1 MSRAETEPVDD
12 DHRPRSG
19 ETNPSGAERATSRSP
34 SRSRHPSR
42 SRSRSPAETRSP
54 SQSLSRSQSRS
65 PFRPPSRPRS
75 WTWTLGLFRSEL
87 LTTFRRWRTLALLGV
102 LAAVPVLVGIAVKL
116 ETGDGGSGGPGGG
129 RGGGG
134 AGPAFIAQV
143 TNNGLF
149 LVFTAL
155 AVTLPFFLPMA
166 IGVIAGDAIAGE
178 ANAGTLRYLLVAP
191 AGRSRL
197 LLAKYAT
204 VMTFCLVATLV
215 VALSA
220 LTVGSLLFPLGDLTT
235 ISGTRIGFG
244 DGLLRALLIALVVA
258 LSLIGVAALGLFVST
273 LTGSGIAAMATTV
286 GLLITVQILDQIPQL
301 DALQPYFFSHY
312 WLSFADLMREPVYW
326 DDLQKN
332 LGLQALYAAFFG
344 SAAWARFTTKDVTA

>member
-1 MSRAETEPVDD
+1 MGSPLPRAASP
-12 DHRPRSG
+12 RPRS
-19 ETNPSGAERATSRSP
+19 
-34 SRSRHPSR
+34 
-42 SRSRSPAETRSP
+42 
-54 SQSLSRSQSRS
+54 
-65 PFRPPSRPRS
+65 RS
-75 WTWTLGLFRSEL
+75 WTWTFGLLRSEL

-102 LAAVPVLVGIAVKL
+102 LAAVPVLVGIAVKI
-116 ETGDGGSGGPGGG
+116 ETSEGSSAG

-134 AGPAFIAQV
+134 GGGGGGPAFISQV

-191 AGRSRL
+191 AGRTRL

-204 VMTFCLVATLV
+204 VLTFCLAATLV

-220 LTVGSLLFPLGDLTT
+220 LTVGALLFPLGDLTT
-235 ISGTRIGFG
+235 ISGTRIGFA

-258 LSLIGVAALGLFVST
+258 ASLIGVAALGLFVST
-273 LTGSGIAAMATTV
+273 LTSSGIAAMATTV
-286 GLLITVQILDQIPQL
+286 GLLITIQILDQIPQL
-301 DALQPYFFSHY
+301 HAFQPYFFSHY

-332 LGLQALYAAFFG
+332 LGLQALYAAVFG